1 MELINTETG
10 ANLNVIGT
18 GKFDGGSLL
27 DGGGDYSSKECLR
40 LQVARGGGDARY
52 DQGTGAM
59 LKFAH
64 SDEASRY
71 CTIESVSEANSS
83 SRIGFKFTT
92 PHGVAAEERMRLS
105 SAGNLGIG
113 TTNPSYKLTVD
124 GTSGTASN
132 LYYLDLE
139 NGTTTVNLYAEVVT
153 SDHNARVYK
162 DTNQALSIWSS
173 GGIGID
179 SGKYYY
185 LSDERIKTNITD
197 ISDDE
202 ALVAF
207 RKLQPKTYNY
217 KDPIKAGYN
226 SVYGFIAQEV
236 EEVIPSSTMKDI
248 GFIPNIYS
256 ICEIDNSA
264 NILTFH
270 FGTSGETI
278 EQFDLS
284 VNDVIQI
291 EDSSQNM
298 IERTIINIIDD
309 YSIQVNDEY
318 IPSHTHDA
326 SGIELSCNRIFVY
339 GKKVDDLH
347 RLGKDAIW
355 TVAAAALQ
363 EVDRQQQS
371 DKNRIATLETQVTTL
386 ETELVTEKDKVNTLE
401 IQLSELMARVASLE
415 SAA

>member
-1 MELINTETG
+1 M
-10 ANLNVIGT
+10 
-18 GKFDGGSLL
+18 
-27 DGGGDYSSKECLR
+27 
-40 LQVARGGGDARY
+40 
-52 DQGTGAM
+52 
-59 LKFAH
+59 
-64 SDEASRY
+64 
-71 CTIESVSEANSS
+71 
-83 SRIGFKFTT
+83 
-92 PHGVAAEERMRLS
+92 
-105 SAGNLGIG
+105 GIG
-113 TTNPSYKLTVD
+113 TTNPSYKLTVN
-124 GTSGTASN
+124 GTSGNASN

-139 NGTTTVNLYAEVVT
+139 NDGTHLNLYAKALTNNEH
-153 SDHNARVYK
+153 SARVYR
-162 DTNQALSIWSS
+162 DTNKALSIYSS
-173 GGIGID
+173 GGIGLGD
-179 SGKYYY
+179 GGKYYY

-207 RKLQPKTYNY
+207 RKLKPKTYNY

-236 EEVIPSSTMKDI
+236 EEVIPNSTMKDT

-278 EQFDLS
+278 ELFDLS

-298 IERTIINIIDD
+298 IERTIINIIDET
-309 YSIQVNDEY
+309 SIQVNDEY

-401 IQLSELMARVASLE
+401 TQLSELMARVASLE